1 MQPYTQNG
9 NMFGF
14 LNSNASIDGGFE
26 HYEIIYNFMNWSGR
40 TTKSRWNYRVEAIV
54 LTALISVSVVAS
66 GVSVSAVV
74 GWVGSGDLVW
84 SAHGL
89 VLAVLVGVLNA
100 VASAGLLGGVSLVVS
115 VSASGVSVS
124 AVVESVSV
132 VSVSSVVES
141 VSLVVSGIVSVVV
154 VLCDLVGSRVAAVV
168 STRLELMS

>member
-1 MQPYTQNG
+1 MQPWTQNG

-14 LNSNASIDGGFE
+14 LNSNVGIDGGFE
-26 HYEIIYNFMNWSGR
+26 HYEIIYNLWIEVAEILIF
-40 TTKSRWNYRVEAIV
+40 RWNYRVEAIV

-74 GWVGSGDLVW
+74 DWVGSGDLVW

-89 VLAVLVGVLNA
+89 VLSVLVGVLDA
-100 VASAGLLGGVSLVVS
+100 IASAGLLGGVSLVVS
-115 VSASGVSVS
+115 VSTSGVSVS